1 VVTIWSAVKKYL
13 AFLPETLA
21 FGLHL
26 GKFKYLTR
34 VSRPVEPARVWEL
47 LAEPPRAIRLI
58 EESYPT
64 RLQMRAMIGFLSLT
78 MLFQNHE
85 SGISDHY
92 DLSNEFFGLFL
103 DSRFRFYS
111 AGDFAS
117 PSDTLEDAQE
127 RKAQRF
133 LEMIDPKPGQRI
145 FDAGAGWG
153 GMLNRVHQAVGRDA
167 ELIGYTL
174 SREQQRY
181 VDETYGLKVEFKDF
195 VTADYEDASFDTIYS
210 IETFEHVRMLELPRF
225 AAKLR
230 RALKPKGKLLCQL
243 TCLAHEL
250 PPPYALYSGLDT
262 FPGSEATPLPRYIK
276 EFERAS
282 FRIQHL
288 QLLDYRPTFRAWF
301 NRLGE
306 RQEEAVAMV
315 GVRHYMRFLCFLAST
330 WRLFDSQEIYS
341 ARMILHPV

>member
-1 VVTIWSAVKKYL
+1 MFIIWPAVKKYL

-34 VSRPVEPARVWEL
+34 LAQPVEPSRVWEL
-47 LAEPPRAIRLI
+47 LAEPPRFIRVI

-64 RLQMRAMIGFLSLT
+64 KPHMRALIGLLSLS
-78 MLFQNHE
+78 MVFKDHE

-103 DSRFRFYS
+103 DSKFRFYS

-145 FDAGAGWG
+145 FDAGSGWG
-153 GMLNRVHQAVGRDA
+153 GMLNRVHEAIGQKA
-167 ELIGYTL
+167 ELFGYTL
-174 SREQQRY
+174 SKEQKQY
-181 VDETYGLKVEFKDF
+181 VKQTFGLNVELKDF
-195 VTADYEDASFDTIYS
+195 VTSEYTDAYFDTIYS

-230 RALKPKGKLLCQL
+230 KALKPNGKLICQL

-250 PPPYALYSGLDT
+250 PPPEALYAGLDT
-262 FPGSEATPLPRYIK
+262 FPGSEATPLSKYIQ

-301 NRLGE
+301 DRLAAR
-306 RQEEAVAMV
+306 RQEAIAMV
-315 GVRHYMRFLCFLAST
+315 GVRNYMRFLCFLAST
-330 WRLFDSQEIYS
+330 WRLFDRQQIYS
-341 ARMILHPV
+341 ARLMLHPV